1 MIAIPQL
8 DLQHWFDTFYRPRKL
23 LGKQPNT
30 IRLYRQFLDR
40 LGEFTQRTFHRP
52 PLVDDLNDDVGCAF
66 LASRLEAGRSAF
78 TVAKERSQFVA
89 MANQAAKKKFI
100 PDFVDIP
107 MIDCPELTPE
117 AYQLDQLH
125 SLLDACAETKGFVGD
140 TPAADWWTGLHY
152 TFLFT
157 GERTEAT
164 LLTRWDWL
172 DWNTGWLNVHASVR
186 KGKKKSEAYLLPPK
200 VLAKLDRLRGVTKD
214 LIFQNPWSN
223 AHKSGTFYYHYTKLL
238 RRAGLPE
245 GSKWKPQRLRRT
257 FASYLEAAGGDATEA
272 LGHSSRKVTKRS
284 YLDPRICRKTAP
296 ASVVDGAYGF
306 M

>member
-1 MIAIPQL
+1 MIATAHQ
-8 DLQHWFDTFYRPRKL
+8 DLHQWFDNFYRPRKL

-40 LGEFTQRTFHRP
+40 FTEFTLAQLGRRP
-52 PLVDDLNDDVGCAF
+52 SVTDLNEDVGCAF
-66 LASRLEAGRSAF
+66 LAARLEEGLSAY
-78 TVAKERSQFVA
+78 TVAKERSQFIA
-89 MANQAAKKKFI
+89 MANHAAKKKFI
-100 PDFVDIP
+100 ADFVDIP
-107 MIDCPELTPE
+107 LIDCPELTPE

-125 SLLDACAETKGFVGD
+125 SLLDACAGTRGCVGE
-140 TPAADWWTGLHY
+140 TPADDWWTGLHY
-152 TFLFT
+152 VFLFT

-200 VLAKLDRLRGVTKD
+200 VLDKLRPLRGVTKD
-214 LIFQNPWSN
+214 VIFENPWSN

-257 FASYLEAAGGDATEA
+257 FASYLEAAGGDATDA
-272 LGHSSRKVTKRS
+272 LGHSSRRVTKKS
-284 YLDPRICRKTAP
+284 YLDPRICTKVAP
-296 ASVVDGAYGF
+296 SSFVDGAYGL